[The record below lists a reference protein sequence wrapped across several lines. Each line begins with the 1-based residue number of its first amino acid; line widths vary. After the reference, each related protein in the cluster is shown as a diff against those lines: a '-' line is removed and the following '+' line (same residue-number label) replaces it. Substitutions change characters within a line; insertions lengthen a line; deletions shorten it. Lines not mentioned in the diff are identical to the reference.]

1 MTITKWIKFAT
12 VSGAALIL
20 AACGGSNQS
29 EEAEAQLGGNDFD
42 QTQNVHVI
50 SREDGSGTRGAF
62 TEITGILAKDGDK
75 ETDLTYSG
83 ATIQNN
89 TNAVMTS
96 VAQDIA
102 AIGYISMDSLND
114 SVKAVSIDDVSP
126 SIETIQQKEYPI
138 SRPFNLAYKGELSE
152 AAEDFWNYIMSK
164 EGQQIIAEEGLVQVV
179 QQAPAYQASEGLS
192 GTISVVGST
201 SVTPVMEKLAEAYQ
215 TLQPNVQIDITSN
228 GSSAGMTA
236 AMDGTAEIG
245 MSSRELTEEETS
257 QLESEAIAIDGIAV
271 IVHKDNPVQS
281 LTTEQVKQI
290 FTGELDTWEG
300 LAP

>member
-29 EEAEAQLGGNDFD
+29 EEAEGQLGRNDFD
-42 QTQNVHVI
+42 QTQNIHVI

-215 TLQPNVQIDITSN
+215 TLQQNIQIDITSN

-257 QLESEAIAIDGIAV
+257 QLESKAIAIDGIAV

>member
-215 TLQPNVQIDITSN
+215 TLQQNIQIDITSN